1 MPSHEHPSVGLSL
14 TFISGM
20 INTATYINYQAFATA
35 QTGNLILA
43 LSQLYHQ
50 QWDSAGKKI
59 SFSSFFLSRHSFS
72 FVDKGLLSKKEP
84 FIPLAFVLIIW
95 ASIFIYSFLFA
106 RSTAPPRPHR
116 DTYFFR
122 FSYSVGIL

>member
-59 SFSSFFLSRHSFS
+59 LSLLFFLSRHSFS
-72 FVDKGLLSKKEP
+72 YVDKGLFPKEEP
-84 FIPLAFVLIIW
+84 FIPLAFILIIW
-95 ASIFIYSFLFA
+95 TSLFIFSFLFA
-106 RSTAPPRPHR
+106 FATATPRPHR
-116 DTYFFR
+116 NIDFFR
-122 FSYSVGIL
+122 CSYSMAIF